1 MIERLDHL
9 LELVSNARVAAL
21 CGVCIGLYLLRDIAR
36 ATRYIFISSRRAWST
51 HREED
56 E

>member
-1 MIERLDHL
+1 MIERLDYL
-9 LELVSNARVAAL
+9 VELVSDARVAAL
-21 CGVCIGLYLLRDIAR
+21 CGACIGLYLLRDIAR
-36 ATRYIFISSRRAWST
+36 AVRYIFVSSRRAWSA